1 MMSSAR
7 QKSVKDFCPE
17 FMQDNIRR
25 SHVRVAESG
34 RELKIESAEAALQL
48 FHQRR
53 TLNPAGASQGVTG
66 ISQLRFVT
74 LQSRVLAY
82 IYMANLLLFLLFP
95 HTKLIRFSLSRK
107 NTRTYTHGGPTSVMS
122 HYRKHTSCMDISVK
136 YGDIWR
142 AHP

>member
-1 MMSSAR
+1 M
-7 QKSVKDFCPE
+7 
-17 FMQDNIRR
+17 

-34 RELKIESAEAALQL
+34 RELKIESVQAALQL

-74 LQSRVLAY
+74 LQSRVRAY
-82 IYMANLLLFLLFP
+82 MHMANLQLFLPFP
-95 HTKLIRFSLSRK
+95 HTKLTRSSLSRK
-107 NTRTYTHGGPTSVMS
+107 NTRTYIHGVPMSVLS
-122 HYRKHTSCMDISVK
+122 HHRKHTSCMDISVK
-136 YGDIWR
+136 YGEILR